1 MKKLLIILSV
11 ILLTA
16 CNSKT
21 INYTVKAGEHYS
33 TKSVTILD
41 SDVLNYSFTTDST
54 WYWEVPD
61 KNGWSKVTG
70 MAWNSNHENSV
81 RVVYMRINDSIGVL
95 GYYYY
100 LNGISPQQIQLQ
112 KGILDTI
119 TIGNTY
125 QGRLGWENG
134 FYFVTMN
141 GKHHSLKVGYPL
153 PNFHIKTLCNLYV
166 GGTYTIEHDWKSK
179 VKIR

>member
-1 MKKLLIILSV
+1 MKKLIIILFA
-11 ILLTA
+11 LMLFA

-21 INYTVKAGEHYS
+21 IKYTVYAGQHYS
-33 TKSVTILD
+33 TKNVTILD
-41 SDVLNYSFTTDST
+41 SDVLKYSFTTDSS
-54 WYWEVPD
+54 WVWETPD

-70 MAWNSNHENSV
+70 IAWNSNHENSV
-81 RVVYMRINDSIGVL
+81 RLVYMRSNGIGVL

-100 LNGISPQQIQLQ
+100 LNGISPQQNGLQ

-119 TIGNTY
+119 VIGNTY

-134 FYFVTMN
+134 FYFVEMN

-153 PNFHIKTLCNLYV
+153 PDFHIKTLSNLYI